1 MGASSWATGH
11 AAYGGGCACDL
22 ADDHF
27 PWPRARVHR
36 PRPVA
41 PRPSLATDKLIPGGP
56 CQGRYHKGV
65 IMLGYENIQLTKSL
79 TMDEF
84 EAALRQGWRDE
95 WGPYFRGKTN
105 PLMVGEYMIFPLS
118 SAFCVIAH
126 PKEDTIRL
134 SAAPLEQGYV
144 RLLAGALASGKVDP
158 TAQYGAIK
166 SQGKAN
172 KMTPLVR
179 DKVAQAL
186 QPLIA

>member
-1 MGASSWATGH
+1 M
-11 AAYGGGCACDL
+11 
-22 ADDHF
+22 
-27 PWPRARVHR
+27 
-36 PRPVA
+36 RPVA
-41 PRPSLATDKLIPGGP
+41 PRTSLATDRLIPGGP

-65 IMLGYENIQLTKSL
+65 IMLGYEKIQLTKSL

>member
-1 MGASSWATGH
+1 MAPPTPTPAPNGTNAT
-11 AAYGGGCACDL
+11 
-22 ADDHF
+22 
-27 PWPRARVHR
+27 PEHR
-36 PRPVA
+36 PPPA
-41 PRPSLATDKLIPGGP
+41 LPPDPSEADI
-56 CQGRYHKGV
+56 H
-65 IMLGYENIQLTKSL
+65 
-79 TMDEF
+79 EF

-186 QPLIA
+186 QPLVG